1 LKIRIATLLLTIL
14 CLALSANAGT
24 LFTSG
29 PILGTLNGFF
39 VDGPNPGPFQ
49 QWISDGFVDTTS
61 GMANQ
66 VSIGLWTLGGAPTTV
81 SYEIGSTSF
90 GGPGLAAG
98 TSLSNVFLFTNSFG
112 YSIYQTTFNIT
123 PTPLTALTP
132 YYLSI
137 GNVNDAGGTQ
147 EDAWDVNESP
157 LASCYFMNPS
167 GSGGC
172 PTTESQAFTIS
183 GGGGTTP
190 EPSSILLFG
199 SGILGLAGVLRRK
212 LTR

>member
-1 LKIRIATLLLTIL
+1 MRIRILTLSLTIL
-14 CLALSANAGT
+14 CLALSANSTT

-29 PILGTLNGFF
+29 PINGNLNGFF
-39 VDGPNPGPFQ
+39 VDGPNPGPFE
-49 QWISDGFVDTTS
+49 QWLSNGFVDTTS

-90 GGPGLAAG
+90 GGPGLAVG
-98 TSLSNVFLFTNSFG
+98 TGLSNVFLFTNSFG

-123 PTPLTALTP
+123 PTALTAGTT

-137 GNVNDAGGTQ
+137 GNVNDVGGSQ
-147 EDAWDVNESP
+147 FDAWDDIESP
-157 LASCYFMNPS
+157 SASCYFQNPS

-172 PTTESQAFTIS
+172 PTTESEAFTIS
-183 GGGGTTP
+183 GGQPTTP

-212 LTR
+212 LNR

>member
-1 LKIRIATLLLTIL
+1 MKIRIATLSLTIL
-14 CLALSANAGT
+14 CLALSANSTT

-29 PILGTLNGFF
+29 SINGNLDAFF
-39 VDGPNPGPFQ
+39 VDGPNPGPFE

-90 GGPGLAAG
+90 GGPGLAVG
-98 TSLSNVFLFTNSFG
+98 TGLSSVFLFTNSFG
-112 YSIYQTTFNIT
+112 YGIYQTTFNIT
-123 PTPLTALTP
+123 PTALTAGTT

-137 GNVNDAGGTQ
+137 GNVNDAQGSQ
-147 EDAWDVNESP
+147 FDAWDDIESP
-157 LASCYFMNPS
+157 SASCYFQNPS

-172 PTTESQAFTIS
+172 PATESEAFTIS